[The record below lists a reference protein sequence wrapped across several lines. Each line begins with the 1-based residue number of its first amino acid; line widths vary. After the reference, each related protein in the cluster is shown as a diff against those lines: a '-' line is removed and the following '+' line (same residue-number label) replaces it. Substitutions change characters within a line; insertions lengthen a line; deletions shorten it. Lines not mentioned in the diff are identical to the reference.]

1 MKLAAAYSRLL
12 SKAARTR
19 EEIDQMTLAAVE
31 AEIERLS
38 RLVRAW
44 QVVAHSRRTS
54 ERWSRTSEYQNLRA
68 MSISPEKLRLL
79 SDQEL
84 RDLKQVT
91 HPEDVRRMINAES
104 LRRAVDK
111 DRL

>member
-1 MKLAAAYSRLL
+1 MKLDAAYSRLL

-19 EEIDQMTLAAVE
+19 EEIDAMTLAAVE

-54 ERWSRTSEYQNLRA
+54 ERWETTRHRQ
-68 MSISPEKLRLL
+68 MKQVDVSPETLRLL
-79 SDQEL
+79 TDREL
-84 RDLKQVT
+84 KDLT
-91 HPEDVRRMINAES
+91 NTGGNATTRRMINEEV
-104 LRRAVDK
+104 LRRSRAG